1 MIYVWATG
9 NGGENHDTCSCDGYV
24 SDIHTM
30 SVGCVSDLGM
40 STYYSEV
47 CPATMTVVFTGG
59 SHSPPSSKDYR
70 NPSIKIVSK
79 AVLRNS
85 SGTII
90 FNHSFKYCLLVC
102 VISTW
107 CITG

>member
-90 FNHSFKYCLLVC
+90 FNHSFK
-102 VISTW
+102 
-107 CITG
+107 